1 MFESLELKTQLNK
14 LMKTKRVNKRL
25 VYVSK
30 GLFTFDFWL
39 FVHSF
44 SNLGEGI
51 GGHKNGL
58 VSIKSSGIAFS
69 PCIS

>member
-30 GLFTFDFWL
+30 GLFTFDFCTQFFQLRRRDWW
-39 FVHSF
+39 
-44 SNLGEGI
+44 
-51 GGHKNGL
+51 
-58 VSIKSSGIAFS
+58 A
-69 PCIS
+69 